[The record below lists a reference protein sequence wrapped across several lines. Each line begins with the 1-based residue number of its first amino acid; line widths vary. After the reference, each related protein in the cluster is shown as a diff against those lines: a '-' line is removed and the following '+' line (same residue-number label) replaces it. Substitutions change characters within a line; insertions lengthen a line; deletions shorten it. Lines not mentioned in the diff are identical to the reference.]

1 MKRVSQ
7 MVGLWT
13 LRVATAM
20 LALAILFIVVTPQGR
35 TGLNTLLFVLQ
46 ALELP
51 VRPQSW
57 FTDEPLRDR
66 MQFGSDHAV
75 HMAEVYRL
83 SGDSRKAA
91 VVLSVGATPHGL
103 NDPPAVMLGDAL
115 ARAGYVTML
124 HWSPRIGI
132 QSNIDPSHPNQMV
145 QAFMHL
151 ETLDY
156 VDPDRI
162 GIGGFCVGASLA
174 LVAAADPAISDRVGF
189 VNAFGPFYDAE
200 ALLIQAVSGTVE
212 YDGQNAPWKPDPHT
226 LRVLAAE
233 LIEHLDDPS
242 DVRVLTNH
250 YLDGETPT
258 RVDHDALS
266 EQGRIAARLLEGVR
280 QDEARTL
287 YEMLPASFH
296 EDLAAISPST
306 YVHNLRARLLIMHD
320 RHDEYVPAAE
330 SRRLLS
336 ATRDR
341 LNVRYTEFI
350 GFDHLLP
357 DEDGALTRL
366 GQALSLYRHM
376 YSILRIAS

>member
-1 MKRVSQ
+1 MA
-7 MVGLWT
+7 
-13 LRVATAM
+13 AT
-20 LALAILFIVVTPQGR
+20 LALAILFIIVTPQGR
-35 TGLNTLLFVLQ
+35 TGFNTLLFVLQ
-46 ALELP
+46 VLDLP
-51 VRPQSW
+51 VRPQAW
-57 FTDEPLRDR
+57 LTDEPVRHR
-66 MQFGSDHAV
+66 MHFGSAADL

-83 SGDSRKAA
+83 SGDRQQAA

-103 NDPPAVMLGDAL
+103 DDPPAVMLGDAL
-115 ARAGYVTML
+115 ARAGYITML
-124 HWSPRIGI
+124 HWTPRIGL
-132 QSNIDPSHPNQMV
+132 QSNIDPTDPDHLV
-145 QAFMHL
+145 QAFRHL

-156 VDPDRI
+156 VDPERV

-174 LVAAADPAISDRVGF
+174 LVAAADPAISDRVEF

-200 ALLIQAVSGTVE
+200 ALLLQAVSGTVE
-212 YDGQNAPWKPDPHT
+212 YDGQNTPWKPDPHT

-242 DVRVLTNH
+242 DVRIMTHH
-250 YLDGETPT
+250 YLDGETVT

-306 YVHNLRARLLIMHD
+306 YVHDLRSSLLIMHD

-330 SRRLLS
+330 SRRLQT

-341 LNVRYTEFI
+341 LDVRYTEFI

-366 GQALSLYRHM
+366 GQAFSLYRHM

>member
-1 MKRVSQ
+1 MKRTSLKI
-7 MVGLWT
+7 GLWT
-13 LRVATAM
+13 LRVVAAT
-20 LALAILFIVVTPQGR
+20 LALAILFIIVTPQGR
-35 TGLNTLLFVLQ
+35 TGFNTLLFVLQ
-46 ALELP
+46 VLDLP
-51 VRPQSW
+51 VRPQAW
-57 FTDEPLRDR
+57 LTDEPVRHR
-66 MQFGSDHAV
+66 VHFGSAADL

-83 SGDSRKAA
+83 SGDRQHAA

-103 NDPPAVMLGDAL
+103 DDPPAVMLGDAL
-115 ARAGYVTML
+115 ARAGYITML
-124 HWSPRIGI
+124 HWTPRIGL
-132 QSNIDPSHPNQMV
+132 QSNIDPTDPDHLV
-145 QAFMHL
+145 QAFRHM

-156 VDPDRI
+156 VDPERV

-174 LVAAADPAISDRVGF
+174 LVAAADPAIRDRVGF

-200 ALLIQAVSGTVE
+200 ALLLQAVSGTVE
-212 YDGQNAPWKPDPHT
+212 YDGQDTPWNPDPHT

-242 DVRVLTNH
+242 DVRIMTHH
-250 YLDGETPT
+250 YLDGETVT
-258 RVDHDALS
+258 HVAHEALS

-296 EDLAAISPST
+296 EDLVAISPST
-306 YVHNLRARLLIMHD
+306 YVHDLRSSLLIMHD

-330 SRRLLS
+330 SRRLQT

-341 LNVRYTEFI
+341 LDVRYTEFI